1 MGIRLNPFKMDNYIF
16 IILQIILE
24 SGVLLTKV
32 IFLFLTNLL
41 N

>member
-1 MGIRLNPFKMDNYIF
+1 MGISLNPFKMDNYIL

-24 SGVLLTKV
+24 SDDLLSKV
-32 IFLFLTNLL
+32 IFLFLTNFL